1 MPTPFPVVSGAAPRY
16 HPGSLMD
23 TLPNTVRD
31 RVPPRDEILAL
42 LHEHTETPGLRKH
55 ALAVEAAMRA
65 YARRFGEDEGLW
77 GATGL
82 IHDFDYDKHPTPEE
96 HPRFGCRILKD
107 RGYPDAMIEAIM
119 GHAAYTGT
127 PRVTPLAK
135 ALFASDELCGMITA
149 TTLVQPGKT
158 LAEVTPDSVLR
169 KMKSKSFARSVN
181 RDEIEQGARELGV
194 PLEEH
199 MAFVLVALQ
208 AEAGALGL

>member
-1 MPTPFPVVSGAAPRY
+1 
-16 HPGSLMD
+16 MD
-23 TLPNTVRD
+23 TLPNTVKSGLW
-31 RVPPRDEILAL
+31 PRDQILAL

-65 YARRFGEDEGLW
+65 YARRFGEDVDLW

-82 IHDFDYDKHPTPEE
+82 IHDFDYEKHPTPEE
-96 HPRFGCRILKD
+96 HPIFGCAILKE
-107 RGYPDAMIEAIM
+107 RGFPPALIEAVM
-119 GHAAYTGT
+119 GHAVYTGT

-149 TTLVQPGKT
+149 TALVQPGKT

-169 KMKSKSFARSVN
+169 KMKSKGFARSVN
-181 RDEIEQGARELGV
+181 RDEIELGARELGV
-194 PLEEH
+194 PLTEH
-199 MAFVLVALQ
+199 VAFVLAALQ

>member
-1 MPTPFPVVSGAAPRY
+1 
-16 HPGSLMD
+16 MD

-31 RVPPRDEILAL
+31 RLPPRDEILTL

-55 ALAVEAAMRA
+55 ALAVETAMRA
-65 YARRFGEDEGLW
+65 YARRFGEDADLW

-82 IHDFDYDKHPTPEE
+82 IHDFDYEKHPTPEE
-96 HPRFGCRILKD
+96 HPRFGCRILKE
-107 RGYPDAMIEAIM
+107 RGYPDTMIEAIM

-127 PRVTPLAK
+127 PRATPLAK
-135 ALFASDELCGMITA
+135 TLFASDELCGMITA
-149 TTLVQPGKT
+149 TALVQPGKT

-169 KMKSKSFARSVN
+169 KMKTKSFARSVN
-181 RDEIEQGARELGV
+181 RDEIEQGARELGI

-199 MAFVLVALQ
+199 VAFVLSALQ

>member
-1 MPTPFPVVSGAAPRY
+1 
-16 HPGSLMD
+16 MD
-23 TLPNTVRD
+23 ALADTTRNG
-31 RVPPRDEILAL
+31 VPPRDEILAL

-65 YARRFGEDEGLW
+65 YARRFGESADLW

-82 IHDFDYDKHPTPEE
+82 IHDFDYEKHPTPAE
-96 HPRFGCRILKD
+96 HPTFGCAILRQ
-107 RGYPDAMIEAIM
+107 RGYPEPMIEAIM

-127 PRVTPLAK
+127 PRAAPLAR

-149 TTLVQPGKT
+149 TALVQPGKT

-181 RDEIEQGARELGV
+181 RDEIELGARELGV

-199 MAFVLVALQ
+199 VAFVLSALQ
-208 AEAGALGL
+208 AEAKELGL

>member
-1 MPTPFPVVSGAAPRY
+1 
-16 HPGSLMD
+16 MD
-23 TLPNTVRD
+23 TLPHMVTQGL
-31 RVPPRDEILAL
+31 PPRDAILAL

-65 YARRFGEDEGLW
+65 YARRFGEDPELW

-82 IHDFDYDKHPTPEE
+82 IHDFDYEKHPTPEE
-96 HPRFGCRILKD
+96 HPRFGCAILNE
-107 RGYPDAMIEAIM
+107 RGYPPALIEAIM
-119 GHAAYTGT
+119 GHAAYTNT
-127 PRVTPLAK
+127 PRATPMAK
-135 ALFASDELCGMITA
+135 ALFASDELSGMITA
-149 TTLVQPGKT
+149 TALVQPGKT
-158 LAEVTPDSVLR
+158 LAEVTADSVLR

-199 MAFVLVALQ
+199 IAFVLAALQ

>member
-1 MPTPFPVVSGAAPRY
+1 
-16 HPGSLMD
+16 MD

-31 RVPPRDEILAL
+31 RIPPRDEILTL

-55 ALAVEAAMRA
+55 AIAVETAMRA
-65 YARRFGEDEGLW
+65 YARRFGEDADLW

-82 IHDFDYDKHPTPEE
+82 IHDFDYEKHPTPEE
-96 HPRFGCRILKD
+96 HPRFGCRILKE
-107 RGYPDAMIEAIM
+107 RGYPGAMIEAIM

-149 TTLVQPGKT
+149 TALVQPGKT

-199 MAFVLVALQ
+199 VAFVLSALQ

>member
-1 MPTPFPVVSGAAPRY
+1 MNATSNHVRNG
-16 HPGSLMD
+16 
-23 TLPNTVRD
+23 LPA
-31 RVPPRDEILAL
+31 RDEILAL

-65 YARRFGEDEGLW
+65 YARRFGENPDVW

-82 IHDFDYDKHPTPEE
+82 IHDFDYEKHPTPEE
-96 HPRFGCRILKD
+96 HPRFGCAILKD
-107 RGYPDAMIEAIM
+107 RGYPEPVIEAIM

-127 PRVTPLAK
+127 PRSTPMAK

-149 TTLVQPGKT
+149 TALVQPGKT

-181 RDEIEQGARELGV
+181 RDEIELGARELGV

-199 MAFVLVALQ
+199 VAFVLSALQ
-208 AEAGALGL
+208 AEAKELGL

>member
-1 MPTPFPVVSGAAPRY
+1 
-16 HPGSLMD
+16 MD
-23 TLPNTVRD
+23 AQADIARNGLPK
-31 RVPPRDEILAL
+31 RDEILTL

-55 ALAVEAAMRA
+55 ALAVETAMRA
-65 YARRFGEDEGLW
+65 YARRFGEDADLW

-82 IHDFDYDKHPTPEE
+82 IHDFDYEKHPTPEE
-96 HPRFGCRILKD
+96 HPRFGCRILKE
-107 RGYPDAMIEAIM
+107 RGYRDTMIEAIM

-149 TTLVQPGKT
+149 TALVQPGKT

-169 KMKSKSFARSVN
+169 KMKTKSFARSVN
-181 RDEIEQGARELGV
+181 RDEIEQGARELGI

-199 MAFVLVALQ
+199 VTFVLSALQ

>member
-1 MPTPFPVVSGAAPRY
+1 
-16 HPGSLMD
+16 MD
-23 TLPNTVRD
+23 TLTNTT
-31 RVPPRDEILAL
+31 PKSLPRREEILAL

-65 YARRFGEDEGLW
+65 YAGHFGEDPDLW

-96 HPRFGCRILKD
+96 HPRFGCAILTE
-107 RGYPDAMIEAIM
+107 RGYPPAMIEAIM

-127 PRVTPLAK
+127 PRSTPLAK

-149 TTLVQPGKT
+149 TALVQPGKT

-194 PLEEH
+194 RLEEH
-199 MAFVLVALQ
+199 VAFVLAALQ

>member
-1 MPTPFPVVSGAAPRY
+1 
-16 HPGSLMD
+16 MD
-23 TLPNTVRD
+23 TLPDMIVKGL
-31 RVPPRDEILAL
+31 PPRGEILAL

-65 YARRFGEDEGLW
+65 YAGRFGEDPELW

-82 IHDFDYDKHPTPEE
+82 IHDFDYEKHPTPEE
-96 HPRFGCRILKD
+96 HPTFGCAILRE
-107 RGYPDAMIEAIM
+107 RGFPSEVIHAIM

-127 PRVTPLAK
+127 PRETMLAK
-135 ALFASDELCGMITA
+135 ALFASDEVSGIITA
-149 TTLVQPGKT
+149 TALVQPGKT

-181 RDEIEQGARELGV
+181 REEIEQGARELGV

-199 MAFVLVALQ
+199 IAFVLAALQ

>member
-1 MPTPFPVVSGAAPRY
+1 
-16 HPGSLMD
+16 MD

-107 RGYPDAMIEAIM
+107 RGYPEAMIEAIM

-149 TTLVQPGKT
+149 TALVQPGKT

-199 MAFVLVALQ
+199 VAFVLVALQ

>member
-1 MPTPFPVVSGAAPRY
+1 
-16 HPGSLMD
+16 MD
-23 TLPNTVRD
+23 TLPNQVRNSL
-31 RVPPRDEILAL
+31 PPREEILAL

-55 ALAVEAAMRA
+55 ALAVEGAMRA
-65 YARRFGEDEGLW
+65 YASRFGEDQDLW

-82 IHDFDYDKHPTPEE
+82 IHDFDYEKHPTPEE
-96 HPRFGCRILKD
+96 HPRFGCAILTQ
-107 RGYPDAMIEAIM
+107 RGFPPVLIEAIM

-127 PRVTPLAK
+127 PRVTALAK

-149 TTLVQPGKT
+149 TALVQPGKT

-194 PLEEH
+194 TLEEH
-199 MAFVLVALQ
+199 VAFVLSALQ

>member
-1 MPTPFPVVSGAAPRY
+1 
-16 HPGSLMD
+16 MD
-23 TLPNTVRD
+23 TLPDMIVKGL
-31 RVPPRDEILAL
+31 PPRGEILAL

-65 YARRFGEDEGLW
+65 YARRFGEDPELW

-82 IHDFDYDKHPTPEE
+82 IHDFDYEKHPTPEE
-96 HPRFGCRILKD
+96 HPTFGCAILRE
-107 RGYPDAMIEAIM
+107 RGFPSEVIHAIM

-127 PRVTPLAK
+127 PRETMLAK
-135 ALFASDELCGMITA
+135 ALFASDEVSGIITA
-149 TTLVQPGKT
+149 TALVQPGKT

-181 RDEIEQGARELGV
+181 REEIEQGARELGV

-199 MAFVLVALQ
+199 IAFVLAALQ

>member
-1 MPTPFPVVSGAAPRY
+1 
-16 HPGSLMD
+16 MD
-23 TLPNTVRD
+23 TLADTTRKSL
-31 RVPPRDEILAL
+31 PPREEILAL

-65 YARRFGEDEGLW
+65 YAGRFGEDPDLW

-82 IHDFDYDKHPTPEE
+82 IHDFDYEKHPTPEE
-96 HPRFGCRILKD
+96 HPRFGCAILTE
-107 RGYPDAMIEAIM
+107 RGYPPILIEAIM

-149 TTLVQPGKT
+149 TALVQPGKT

-181 RDEIEQGARELGV
+181 RDEIEQGARELGAT
-194 PLEEH
+194 LEEH
-199 MAFVLVALQ
+199 IAFVLAALQ
-208 AEAGALGL
+208 AQAGTLGL

>member
-1 MPTPFPVVSGAAPRY
+1 MNATSNQVRNG
-16 HPGSLMD
+16 
-23 TLPNTVRD
+23 LPA
-31 RVPPRDEILAL
+31 RDEILAL

-65 YARRFGEDEGLW
+65 YARRFGEDPDLW

-82 IHDFDYDKHPTPEE
+82 IHDFDYEKHPTPEE
-96 HPRFGCRILKD
+96 HPRFGCAILKE
-107 RGYPDAMIEAIM
+107 RGYPDSVIEAIL

-127 PRVTPLAK
+127 PRSTPMAK
-135 ALFASDELCGMITA
+135 ALFASDELSGMITA
-149 TTLVQPGKT
+149 TALVQPGKT

-181 RDEIEQGARELGV
+181 REEIEQGARELGV

-199 MAFVLVALQ
+199 VAFVLSALQ
-208 AEAGALGL
+208 AEAKELGL